1 MTGREEGDETHKKLM
16 DSLNLD
22 TLASFAS
29 SDETPSPLPSDLSPC
44 FPREEEERP
53 RRASLERSPPRGFP
67 FAQRPRSQS
76 QINIPA
82 GESDLAE
89 TEIAVTVNLRDVA
102 GVERWIRGKSDVPLE
117 KARQMQVA
125 IMEKIGQISRQQG
138 TQVVIPENGQVL
150 VGKGREFHPRH
161 MWCLRPRRK
170 RPRPRGK
177 CRSRSAAVT

>member
-1 MTGREEGDETHKKLM
+1 MKRPRHFPPIYLRVFPARKRIVRGVPPWNALPRG
-16 DSLNLD
+16 DSLL
-22 TLASFAS
+22 L
-29 SDETPSPLPSDLSPC
+29 
-44 FPREEEERP
+44 
-53 RRASLERSPPRGFP
+53 
-67 FAQRPRSQS
+67 QRPRSQS

>member
-1 MTGREEGDETHKKLM
+1 M

-44 FPREEEERP
+44 FPREDEDRP
-53 RRASLERSPPRGFP
+53 RRASLERTSPRGFP

-89 TEIAVTVNLRDVA
+89 TETAVTVDLRDVA
-102 GVERWIRGKSDVPLE
+102 GVERWIRGKSELPLE
-117 KARQMQVA
+117 KARQVQVA

-150 VGKGREFHPRH
+150 VGKAREFHPRR

-170 RPRPRGK
+170 RPQPRGK
-177 CRSRSAAVT
+177 FRSPSAAGT

>member
-1 MTGREEGDETHKKLM
+1 MPPWNALPRG
-16 DSLNLD
+16 DSLLR
-22 TLASFAS
+22 SGRGRS
-29 SDETPSPLPSDLSPC
+29 
-44 FPREEEERP
+44 
-53 RRASLERSPPRGFP
+53 RRSTF
-67 FAQRPRSQS
+67 
-76 QINIPA
+76 PA

-177 CRSRSAAVT
+177 CRSRSAPSRG